1 MRKSNIFIVALIFA
15 IWSVVLFYGKQI
27 GLSMILF
34 VAPLSYYL
42 VHLLEKNN
50 KIKNQRAK
58 ILLIPIILL
67 ASTYLIY
74 NNQFF
79 NNLNLIIIP
88 FLIIVMLVSMF
99 TKKFNTEIW
108 IEKAVGMLLDPIAYC
123 GETLKK
129 VKMAFLRKF
138 KLRSNEKNGS
148 NAKKVF
154 KGILITIPIALII
167 IGMLA
172 SADTEFSNAL
182 SSIVTVCAKALGNIK
197 FIEIIAR
204 VGITVIVFIYLA
216 SFFDNLVS
224 KFKIEEE
231 ENESK
236 TIKDNTTIK
245 ILITTLNIIYLIFAI
260 IQIKAIMVREI
271 NINYAN
277 YARQG
282 FFQLMI
288 ISVINLIMILIAKR
302 KDYKDNNYTNIMC
315 LFMIFFTFILIIT
328 SAIRMY
334 FYEQAY
340 GYTFLRLAVYIAL
353 FTEVILLIP
362 TILYV
367 LNKKKHLI
375 KTYFSIIVTI
385 YVIINLVNIDNIIVS
400 RNVTRYLETGKIDMA
415 YIENSTGTDA
425 VKQIIRILES
435 DKDENGTKQIAS
447 IYLINTYEDL
457 KNENT
462 DFRDFNISKAI
473 AKYLIEEI
481 K

>member
-182 SSIVTVCAKALGNIK
+182 SSIVTVCAKA
-197 FIEIIAR
+197 
-204 VGITVIVFIYLA
+204 
-216 SFFDNLVS
+216 
-224 KFKIEEE
+224 
-231 ENESK
+231 
-236 TIKDNTTIK
+236 
-245 ILITTLNIIYLIFAI
+245 
-260 IQIKAIMVREI
+260 
-271 NINYAN
+271 
-277 YARQG
+277 
-282 FFQLMI
+282 
-288 ISVINLIMILIAKR
+288 
-302 KDYKDNNYTNIMC
+302 
-315 LFMIFFTFILIIT
+315 
-328 SAIRMY
+328 Y
-334 FYEQAY
+334 F
-340 GYTFLRLAVYIAL
+340 LKLL
-353 FTEVILLIP
+353 HKLLIC
-362 TILYV
+362 II
-367 LNKKKHLI
+367 KH
-375 KTYFSIIVTI
+375 S
-385 YVIINLVNIDNIIVS
+385 
-400 RNVTRYLETGKIDMA
+400 
-415 YIENSTGTDA
+415 NSLC
-425 VKQIIRILES
+425 KS
-435 DKDENGTKQIAS
+435 
-447 IYLINTYEDL
+447 
-457 KNENT
+457 
-462 DFRDFNISKAI
+462 FR
-473 AKYLIEEI
+473 KY
-481 K
+481 

>member
-50 KIKNQRAK
+50 TIKNQRAK

-74 NNQFF
+74 NNHFF

-138 KLRSNEKNGS
+138 KIRSNEKNGS

-236 TIKDNTTIK
+236 TLKDNTTIK

-302 KDYKDNNYTNIMC
+302 KDYKDNNYTNKMC